1 MSKFMFKEKKNIPVF
16 LFFAVFAF
24 VIIYICTASS
34 PRYATNPWNDAN
46 AFLTVG
52 KAMANGLTVYKDI
65 FEQKGPL
72 LYLIH
77 ALACFI
83 SDTSFTGVYVMQS
96 LSLCVTSFAAYKIA
110 SLYVRTGWSVAS
122 AVLTC
127 FVTVNSAC
135 YYYGDSAE
143 EFCLPFLM
151 ISIYYFCRYFKNTE
165 QDLPKRSV
173 FFLVGF
179 FAGCVAMI
187 KFTVIGFWFA
197 WAAYISLYT
206 LFAKKDFKKA
216 VINALVFLGGMVA
229 AIAPWIVYFA
239 VKGGLR
245 DFIYTYFILNATAYP
260 SATGMSFVTRL
271 IEPLVCLLETFS
283 FSPIILCLSITGMI
297 LFLVTNIFAEKKF
310 FSRISLPVMC
320 LIGMYLIYFGLRTY
334 SYYFTPMTA
343 FTVFSFI
350 FVAYLLQNLFKKK
363 EQLVSLIICCVCAVS
378 VLFVSD
384 SINVSS
390 KYVARKG
397 TKTVQMQAAEYIE
410 SHDPNGKILNYRSLD
425 NGVYLSSNQIP
436 KFKHFEHQNFDYEC
450 FPENSDE
457 QNRYINEH
465 LADFVAV
472 STHPNED
479 IDDIYNENSTLQTD
493 YNLVICEKYTIQ
505 PSRQV
510 DLKYEKTFY
519 LFELKTEYKK

>member
-1 MSKFMFKEKKNIPVF
+1 MSKIKLKDKKNILIF
-16 LFFAVFAF
+16 IFFTAFAF
-24 VIIYICTASS
+24 AILYICTASS

-77 ALACFI
+77 ALACFV

-110 SLYVRTGWSVAS
+110 SLYVGTGWSVAS

-127 FVTVNSAC
+127 FVTVNSSC

-165 QDLPKRSV
+165 QALPKRSV

-216 VINALVFLGGMVA
+216 VVNALVFLGGMGA

-260 SATGMSFVTRL
+260 MTEKLSFFARLWKPIYIIGTNLASSPAVLIHSGLGMTAFLFT
-271 IEPLVCLLETFS
+271 
-283 FSPIILCLSITGMI
+283 SIFT
-297 LFLVTNIFAEKKF
+297 EKKL
-310 FSRISLPVMC
+310 FSRLSVPFVCC
-320 LIGMYLIYFGLRTY
+320 LGIYIIYFGIRSY
-334 SYYFTPMTA
+334 SYYLLPLSA

-350 FVAYLLQNLFKKK
+350 AVFFVAGKLIKGKAEK
-363 EQLVSLIICCVCAVS
+363 IVSAVVCAVLIVAS
-378 VLFVSD
+378 VIGGNYLNICSTD
-384 SINVSS
+384 LP
-390 KYVARKG
+390 RKG
-397 TKTVQMQAAEYIE
+397 ESTIQSEAVRYIK
-410 SHDPNGKILNYRSLD
+410 SHNSDGIILNYGCLD
-425 NGVYLSSNQIP
+425 TGIYLAADQLP
-436 KFKHFEHQNFDYEC
+436 VFRHFEEQNLLYEKYS
-450 FPENSDE
+450 ENVDE

-465 LADFVAV
+465 LADFVV
-472 STHPNED
+472 TVIKPEETVED
-479 IDDIYNENSTLQTD
+479 IYEKNPSLKTD
-493 YNLVICEKYTIQ
+493 YNIVICKDFSFSNQNIFKSDYT
-505 PSRQV
+505 R
-510 DLKYEKTFY
+510 TFY
-519 LFELKTEYKK
+519 LFELKGN

>member
-1 MSKFMFKEKKNIPVF
+1 MSKIKLKDKKNIMIF
-16 LFFAVFAF
+16 IFFTAFAF
-24 VIIYICTASS
+24 AILYICTASS

-96 LSLCVTSFAAYKIA
+96 LSLCVTSFAAYKLA
-110 SLYVRTGWSVAS
+110 SLYVGTGWSVAS

-127 FVTVNSAC
+127 FVTVNSSC

-165 QDLPKRSV
+165 QALPKRSV

-216 VINALVFLGGMVA
+216 VINALVFLGGMGA

-260 SATGMSFVTRL
+260 MTEKLSFFARLWKPIYIIGTNLASSPAVLILSGLGMTAF
-271 IEPLVCLLETFS
+271 
-283 FSPIILCLSITGMI
+283 
-297 LFLVTNIFAEKKF
+297 LFTNIFTEKKL
-310 FSRISLPVMC
+310 FSRLSVPFVCC
-320 LIGMYLIYFGLRTY
+320 LGIYIIYFGIRSY
-334 SYYFTPMTA
+334 SYYLLPLSA

-350 FVAYLLQNLFKKK
+350 SVFFVAGKLIKGKAEK
-363 EQLVSLIICCVCAVS
+363 IVSAVVCAVLIVAS
-378 VLFVSD
+378 VIGGNYLNICSTD
-384 SINVSS
+384 LP
-390 KYVARKG
+390 RKG
-397 TKTVQMQAAEYIE
+397 ESTIQSEAVRYIK
-410 SHDPNGKILNYRSLD
+410 SHNSDGIILNYGCLD
-425 NGVYLSSNQIP
+425 TGIYLAADQLP
-436 KFKHFEHQNFDYEC
+436 VFRHFEEQNLLYEKYS
-450 FPENSDE
+450 ENVDE

-465 LADFVAV
+465 LADFVV
-472 STHPNED
+472 TVIKPEETVED
-479 IDDIYNENSTLQTD
+479 IYEKNPSLKTD
-493 YNLVICEKYTIQ
+493 YNIVICKDFSFSNQNIFKSDYT
-505 PSRQV
+505 R
-510 DLKYEKTFY
+510 TFY
-519 LFELKTEYKK
+519 LFELKGN

>member
-1 MSKFMFKEKKNIPVF
+1 MSKIKLKDKKNILIF
-16 LFFAVFAF
+16 IFFTAFAF
-24 VIIYICTASS
+24 AILYICTASS
-34 PRYATNPWNDAN
+34 PRYATNLWNDAN

-110 SLYVRTGWSVAS
+110 SLYVGTGWSVTS

-127 FVTVNSAC
+127 FVTVNSSC

-165 QDLPKRSV
+165 QALPKRSV

-216 VINALVFLGGMVA
+216 VVNALVFLGGMVA

-260 SATGMSFVTRL
+260 MTEKLSFFTRL
-271 IEPLVCLLETFS
+271 WKPIYIIGTNLLTSPAVLIFS
-283 FSPIILCLSITGMI
+283 LLGLLAF
-297 LFLVTNIFAEKKF
+297 LFTNIFTEKKL
-310 FSRISLPVMC
+310 FSRLSVPFVCFLGIY
-320 LIGMYLIYFGLRTY
+320 IIYFGIR
-334 SYYFTPMTA
+334 SYNYYLLPLSV

-350 FVAYLLQNLFKKK
+350 AVFFAVEKLIKGKSGKA
-363 EQLVSLIICCVCAVS
+363 VSAVVCAVLIIAS
-378 VLFVSD
+378 VVCGNYLNICSTD
-384 SINVSS
+384 LP
-390 KYVARKG
+390 RKG
-397 TKTVQMQAAEYIE
+397 ESTVQTEAVRYIK
-410 SHDPNGKILNYRSLD
+410 SHNSDGVILNYGCLD
-425 NGVYLSSNQIP
+425 TGIYLAADQLP
-436 KFKHFEHQNFDYEC
+436 VFRHFEKQNLLYEKYS
-450 FPENSDE
+450 ENVDE

-465 LADFVAV
+465 LADFVVAV
-472 STHPNED
+472 INPEETVED
-479 IDDIYNENSTLQTD
+479 IYEENSALKTD
-493 YNLVICEKYTIQ
+493 YKIVICKDFSFSNQNIFKSDYT
-505 PSRQV
+505 R
-510 DLKYEKTFY
+510 TFY
-519 LFELKTEYKK
+519 LFELKGN

>member
-1 MSKFMFKEKKNIPVF
+1 MKKQIKLSKNNIIVF
-16 LFFAVFAF
+16 LLLLLYSFGLL
-24 VIIYICTASS
+24 YICTASS

-127 FVTVNSAC
+127 FVMVNSAC

-165 QDLPKRSV
+165 QDLPKCSV

-216 VINALVFLGGMVA
+216 VINALVFLGGMVV

-260 SATGMSFVTRL
+260 MTEKLSFFARLWKPIYIIGTNLVTSPAVLVFSVLGMTAF
-271 IEPLVCLLETFS
+271 
-283 FSPIILCLSITGMI
+283 
-297 LFLVTNIFAEKKF
+297 LFTNIFTEKKL
-310 FSRISLPVMC
+310 FSRLSVPFVCC
-320 LIGMYLIYFGLRTY
+320 LGIYIIYFGIRSY
-334 SYYFTPMTA
+334 SYYLLPLSA

-350 FVAYLLQNLFKKK
+350 SVFFVAGKLIKGKAEK
-363 EQLVSLIICCVCAVS
+363 IVSAVVCAVLIVAS
-378 VLFVSD
+378 VICGNYL
-384 SINVSS
+384 NVCSTDLP
-390 KYVARKG
+390 RKG
-397 TKTVQMQAAEYIE
+397 ESTIQSEAVRYIK
-410 SHDPNGKILNYRSLD
+410 SHNSDGIILNYGCLD
-425 NGVYLSSNQIP
+425 TGIYLAADQLP
-436 KFKHFEHQNFDYEC
+436 VFRHFEKQNLLYEKYS
-450 FPENSDE
+450 ENVDE

-465 LADFVAV
+465 LADFVV
-472 STHPNED
+472 TVIKPEETVED
-479 IDDIYNENSTLQTD
+479 IYEKNPSLKTD
-493 YNLVICEKYTIQ
+493 YKIVICKDFSFSNQNIFKSDYT
-505 PSRQV
+505 R
-510 DLKYEKTFY
+510 TFY
-519 LFELKTEYKK
+519 LFELRGN